1 MLGIPP
7 THEVQLELYSSHD
20 ALRDIARTP
29 GLFKDHIHAT
39 LEGQIG
45 VLKTGPDVDQ
55 GTWAEQ
61 VTKYRIQIWEK
72 LIGSLK

>member
-1 MLGIPP
+1 MGISSN
-7 THEVQLELYSSHD
+7 HEVQVELYSSHD

-55 GTWAEQ
+55 GTWAKQ
-61 VTKYRIQIWEK
+61 VADYRAK
-72 LIGSLK
+72 LQNRLNENGKE